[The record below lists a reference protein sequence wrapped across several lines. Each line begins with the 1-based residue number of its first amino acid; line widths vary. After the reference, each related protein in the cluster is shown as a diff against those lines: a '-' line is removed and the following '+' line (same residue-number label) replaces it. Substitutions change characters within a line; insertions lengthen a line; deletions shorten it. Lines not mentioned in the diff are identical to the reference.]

1 MKTKLLLLLT
11 FVTGSLFA
19 QRFDEPF
26 ESQKLGVARDIS
38 IILPPSYESA
48 KEKKYPVFVVL
59 DSEYL
64 LDPVLGTMK
73 YGAYWDDLPEVIIVG
88 INQNKGNEREYDT
101 QFDEDGLPTEQ
112 GAKFFEF
119 VGMELLPFI
128 EKKFRVAPFR
138 MIVGHDL
145 TASFINAYLYKDNPV
160 FNAYLCLSP
169 ELPAEMETRI
179 PERLKIAQKPIFY
192 YLATADGDL
201 KPMRERI
208 KVLDEGAKAVKSDF
222 VKYSFDDFKNTS
234 HYSLVPAAINSAIAT
249 IFEGYQPISMNEFQE
264 KLGKQEKGH
273 TQYLVDKYANI
284 QKKLGF
290 MPRIRLSD
298 FKAIE
303 AAIMKNK
310 NYEDFLPLSELAKK
324 NYPKTML
331 SEYHKAMYYDNM
343 GEPAKAQKAFMTA
356 FGQAPIRDLTKDMM
370 LERADAIKGQLKK
383 EKNRDKEVTEEPT
396 EAPAETPADA
406 PTETPTETP
415 AEQPKQ

>member
-11 FVTGSLFA
+11 FLTGSLFA

-26 ESQKLGVARDIS
+26 ESQKLGIARDIS

-48 KEKKYPVFVVL
+48 KDKKYPVFVVL
-59 DSEYL
+59 DSEFL
-64 LDPVLGTMK
+64 LDPVMGTMK

-88 INQNKGNEREYDT
+88 INQNKANEREFDS
-101 QFDEDGLPTEQ
+101 QFDENGLPTEQ

-119 VGMELLPFI
+119 IGIELLPYI

-138 MIVGHDL
+138 LIAGHDY
-145 TASFINAYLYKDNPV
+145 TAAFLNAYLYKDNPV

-179 PERLKIAQKPIFY
+179 PERLKMAQKPIFF

-201 KPMRERI
+201 KPMRDRI
-208 KVLDEGAKAVKSDF
+208 KLLDEGLKAVKTDF
-222 VKYSFDDFKNTS
+222 VKYNFDDFKNTS
-234 HYSLVPAAINSAIAT
+234 HYSLVPNAINNAITA

-264 KLGKQEKGH
+264 KIGKLDKGH
-273 TQYLVDKYANI
+273 TQYLIDKYTTI

-290 MPRIRLSD
+290 MPRIRLTD

-303 AAIMKNK
+303 AGIMKNK

-331 SEYHKAMYYDNM
+331 SDYHKAMYYDNM
-343 GEPAKAQKAFMTA
+343 GEPAKAQKAFMSA

-383 EKNRDKEVTEEPT
+383 GKNKKGKEEVVEEVPV
-396 EAPAETPADA
+396 ET